1 MFYPLNNVPY
11 YASEGEVAAA
21 AGQFDLGGG
30 TLRLLD
36 QVLMLHIFP
45 THYWSDASIQRLFKF
60 FPIWLMF
67 RLLQVCTC

>member
-36 QVLMLHIFP
+36 QVLTRGDRPYVAYI
-45 THYWSDASIQRLFKF
+45 SDT
-60 FPIWLMF
+60 
-67 RLLQVCTC
+67 LLVRCFNSTSF